1 MNELIALAA
10 QRGLPIHVA
19 ASAQAQAQCLAE
31 RVAKQLQ
38 SAINQRGRASLALS
52 GGRSPV
58 PFLGALNSADLAWE
72 QVSLTLVDERWV
84 PLEHAD
90 SNAGLLWR
98 HLPAVMPRVDWTP
111 LYYGLSP
118 EQDVECSSAALAA
131 LMPLDVVVLGMG
143 TDGHTASMFPGA
155 PDLPQL
161 LASDAPALCMPALSA
176 EGAQRLTLSGAAL
189 NSARLQILALRGE
202 DKAATLATAL
212 AGQHPEWPI
221 SAFLRSP
228 LEIVYSP
235 DGG

>member
-1 MNELIALAA
+1 M
-10 QRGLPIHVA
+10 
-19 ASAQAQAQCLAE
+19 
-31 RVAKQLQ
+31 
-38 SAINQRGRASLALS
+38 
-52 GGRSPV
+52 
-58 PFLGALNSADLAWE
+58 
-72 QVSLTLVDERWV
+72 DERWV

-111 LYYGLSP
+111 LYYGLSQ
-118 EQDVECSSAALAA
+118 EQDAECSSAALAA